1 MSRFSLIMS
10 PFAIILGLGLIANTA
25 PAATLDDVR
34 QRGDLNCGVY
44 PDDPGRSALNSEG
57 QWQGFYV
64 DFCRAVAAAVFDT
77 PEYVNYV
84 EVGSAS
90 RFTSLVD
97 RSTDVVMYSS
107 TWTLGRE
114 HTYQVS
120 FPALYLFDGQG
131 FVVRKS
137 ANIDSLAEL
146 NGKTVCVTAN
156 STTQQNLEDYIAAHQ
171 FDTEV
176 VYANGDQFFRGSV
189 CDAYS
194 ADRMNLA
201 TNLANRV
208 GHPEGY
214 KILPDTLSREPI
226 GPTVRNDDA
235 QWERIVRSVVH
246 ATILAEEKGI
256 TQANVDQIRENSH
269 NIETQNLLGVHGD
282 IGAQLGLGDDW
293 GYQVIK
299 AVGNYGEIY
308 NRHFGPET
316 PIGQE
321 RGLNALWRD
330 GGVLYA
336 PPFK

>member
-1 MSRFSLIMS
+1 MRALSLLHTFSLT
-10 PFAIILGLGLIANTA
+10 ALISAAAMTA
-25 PAATLDDVR
+25 QASTLTDIQ

-44 PDDPGRSALNSEG
+44 PDDPGRSALDREG
-57 QWQGFYV
+57 RWQGFYV
-64 DFCRAVAAAVFDT
+64 EFCRGVAAAVLKNPNF
-77 PEYVNYV
+77 VNFV
-84 EVGSAS
+84 EVGPTS

-97 RSTDVVMYSS
+97 YSTDVVMYSS

-114 HTYQVS
+114 NAYQVS

-137 ANIDSLAEL
+137 SNIETLADL
-146 NGKTVCVTAN
+146 NDKTVCVTGN
-156 STTQQNLEDYIAAHQ
+156 TTTQQNLEDYISTQ
-171 FDTEV
+171 QLDTKV
-176 VYANGDQFFRGSV
+176 VYANGDRFFRGSV

-208 GHPEGY
+208 DNHGDY
-214 KILPDTLSREPI
+214 FILPDTLSREPI

-235 QWERIVRSVVH
+235 QWQKIVRSVVH

-256 TQANVDQIRENSH
+256 TQANIDQIKQSSQNVEV
-269 NIETQNLLGVHGD
+269 QNLLGVSGD
-282 IGAQLGLGDDW
+282 IGPQMGLDQDW
-293 GYQVIK
+293 AYRVIK
-299 AVGNYGEIY
+299 GVGNYAEIY
-308 NRHFGPET
+308 DRHFGPDT

-330 GGVLYA
+330 GGVLFA